1 MEEVFPWALA
11 GVLIPLLLLA
21 GLYILGL
28 RRGLREIA
36 QQLREKIEGDT
47 NTLITLSSPDSA
59 LRTLASKLNV
69 QLRALRAERLRLQN
83 GDRELKAAVTNV
95 SHDLRTPLTA
105 ISGYLDLMEGEQVS
119 ENAQRY
125 LAVIRERTDALTAL
139 TEELF
144 RYSVISDPE
153 EVLDLQT
160 VSLNAALEESVAALY
175 GAFARR
181 GIVPAIDLPEAPV
194 LRTLDPA
201 ALGRVLGNILSN
213 ALKYSGGDLDITL
226 TGEGR
231 FTFSNSSPG
240 LTPVEAERLFDR
252 FYTVSDGRGST
263 GLGLSIAKAL
273 TKRMGGHI
281 GAECREGQ
289 FVLTLE
295 FPDTGNA

>member
-1 MEEVFPWALA
+1 MEEVFPWVLA

-21 GLYILGL
+21 GFYILGL

-36 QQLREKIEGDT
+36 EQLRDKLEGDT
-47 NTLITLSSPDSA
+47 NTLITLSSPDGA
-59 LRTLASKLNV
+59 LRALASDLNV

-83 GDRELKAAVTNV
+83 GDRELKTAVTNV

-105 ISGYLDLMEGEQVS
+105 ISGYLDLLEGERVS
-119 ENAQRY
+119 ENAARY

-144 RYSVISDPE
+144 RYSVISDRSEALTLE
-153 EVLDLQT
+153 E

-175 GAFARR
+175 GAFAQR
-181 GIVPAIDLPEAPV
+181 GIVPTIGLPEEPV

-213 ALKYSGGDLDITL
+213 ALKYSGGDLDIVL
-226 TGEGR
+226 TEDGR
-231 FTFSNSSPG
+231 FTFSNSAPG

-273 TKRMGGHI
+273 TRRMGGSI
-281 GAECREGQ
+281 GAVCRDGR
-289 FVLTLE
+289 FILTLD
-295 FPDTGNA
+295 FPAHP

>member
-28 RRGLREIA
+28 RRGLKEVTG
-36 QQLREKIEGDT
+36 QLRDKLEGDT
-47 NTLITLSSPDSA
+47 NTLITLSSPDGA
-59 LRTLASKLNV
+59 LRALASDLNV
-69 QLRALRAERLRLQN
+69 QLKALRQERLRLRN
-83 GDRELKAAVTNV
+83 GDRDLKAAVTNV

-105 ISGYLDLMEGEQVS
+105 ISGYLDLLEGEPAS

-139 TEELF
+139 TEELL
-144 RYSVISDPE
+144 RYSVISDSE
-153 EVLDLQT
+153 EALDLQT
-160 VSLNAALEESVAALY
+160 MSLNAALEESVAALY
-175 GAFARR
+175 GAFAQK
-181 GIVPAIDLPEAPV
+181 GIIPAISLPETPV

-226 TGEGR
+226 TEEGR
-231 FTFSNSSPG
+231 FTFSNSAPS

-252 FYTVSDGRGST
+252 FYTVSDGRGTT

-273 TKRMGGHI
+273 TKRMGGSI
-281 GAECREGQ
+281 GAECREGR

-295 FPDTGNA
+295 FPSSHN